1 MFRSSKKALHNPL
14 PFIWQ
19 QISIQIQMRAL
30 SLFSFGLLV
39 VQPAVFSAVGYLL
52 ARMAGKSTPDLVH
65 VIIGGGIMGMW
76 SSMVFT
82 SFFDISNDRR
92 SGTLELIVGSPTT
105 LTTVLAVRTFANILT
120 GMVSML
126 LSFFVVIVLFRFS
139 IPLRN
144 LPYIAISL
152 LILFFGFWSVG
163 LFLAHFRAASRVT
176 GMFINYLEL
185 PVSILAAFMFP
196 IEYLPRWVMWLSNSI
211 PLRWGV
217 TGLNSSFQV
226 QPAFSTIWLDWAI
239 SIGIS
244 LIYLVVTHFLAQ
256 RVHDMIRITGELSS
270 V

>member
-1 MFRSSKKALHNPL
+1 
-14 PFIWQ
+14 
-19 QISIQIQMRAL
+19 
-30 SLFSFGLLV
+30 
-39 VQPAVFSAVGYLL
+39 
-52 ARMAGKSTPDLVH
+52 
-65 VIIGGGIMGMW
+65 
-76 SSMVFT
+76 
-82 SFFDISNDRR
+82 
-92 SGTLELIVGSPTT
+92 
-105 LTTVLAVRTFANILT
+105 
-120 GMVSML
+120 
-126 LSFFVVIVLFRFS
+126 
-139 IPLRN
+139 
-144 LPYIAISL
+144 
-152 LILFFGFWSVG
+152 
-163 LFLAHFRAASRVT
+163 
-176 GMFINYLEL
+176 L